1 MNILGVLGLLCL
13 ALAASVVLLMLVV
26 LGVCEDITERIDERR
41 ERNKT
46 R

>member
-1 MNILGVLGLLCL
+1 MNILGALALLCF

-26 LGVCEDITERIDERR
+26 LGVFEEITERIDERR